1 MNSAR
6 NKKPY
11 KKFALALSLFLL
23 VVWGILG
30 TGASLAWFVDVSDE
44 VTNIFHAAD
53 FDLIVRHRVDV
64 DDWRV
69 VDANTPVFN
78 NQALYEP
85 GYVQIVYLEV
95 ENAGDVPFDFHTA
108 VSVIGSSVATNK
120 FGQQFWLHEYLRFGV
135 ALADSEAEMDEAVS
149 TRAKAVALSTMKL
162 QNYSTEVASLDPGA
176 KAYLAIIVRMPEEVG
191 NEANHI
197 EGTPQ
202 VELGVIVKAD
212 QQNMTSR

>member
-1 MNSAR
+1 VNSAR

-44 VTNIFHAAD
+44 VTNIFHTAE
-53 FDLIVRHRVDV
+53 FDLVVRHRVEPGKWV
-64 DDWRV
+64 E

-78 NQALYEP
+78 NEALYEP

-95 ENAGDVPFDFHTA
+95 ENAGDVAFDFHTA

-120 FGQQFWLHEYLRFGV
+120 FGQQFWLHEYLRFGI
-135 ALADSEAEMDEAVS
+135 ALAGSEAEMDEAVS
-149 TRAKAVALSTMKL
+149 TRGKAVSLSTMKL
-162 QNYSTEVASLDPGA
+162 QNYSTEVASLEAGE

-197 EGTPQ
+197 EGAPQ
-202 VELGVIVKAD
+202 VELGIIVKAD
-212 QQNMTSR
+212 QQK